1 MREVAARAGVSI
13 ATVSFVV
20 NGSRSVSP
28 TTHQRVTDAM
38 AELGYTN
45 NVVARALASKRTR
58 IVALLFPALEER
70 LGGIALRMFMSA
82 ASRASELGYH
92 LVLWPSGETDQDV
105 RDLVSGR
112 LVDGVLVME
121 VQLHDSRVE
130 ALLELGLPFV
140 SMGRTS
146 QNDRVPFVDMD
157 FEEGVEQALDH
168 LESLGH
174 ESVGLVLEDF
184 SASPIVGYGPAAR
197 TEEAFRLSAARRGL
211 RSALVTCGPSAAG
224 GRRAAHDLVAALPDV
239 TGVLIMKDDATGGL
253 LSGLAA
259 TGRRVPDDVSV
270 VSLASST
277 ANGAATEPTLT
288 TLDAPGVEMGRL
300 AVESLVARL
309 DAGAGGAGAGAGAAG
324 AGASAGGAAGAGGA
338 GAASGA
344 AELTQVLLPCVLH
357 VAGSSGPAP
366 GMAARG

>member
-82 ASRASELGYH
+82 ATRASELGYH
-92 LVLWPSGETDQDV
+92 LVLWPSGETERDV

-157 FEEGVEQALDH
+157 FEEAVEQALDH

-174 ESVGLVLEDF
+174 QSIGLVLEDF

-197 TEEAFRLSAARRGL
+197 TEEAFRRSVARRGL
-211 RSALVTCGPSAAG
+211 RSASVTCGPSSAG

-253 LSGLAA
+253 LSGLAG
-259 TGRRVPDDVSV
+259 TGRHVPDDVSV

-309 DAGAGGAGAGAGAAG
+309 DAGVGAGGEAAGGAGAGAGA
-324 AGASAGGAAGAGGA
+324 GAGGE
-338 GAASGA
+338 GGPGGEG
-344 AELTQVLLPCVLH
+344 ELTQVLLPCVLH

-366 GMAARG
+366 GVGARG